1 LAFCQKLRKLTWA
14 GVGMSQD
21 LEIVFTKLA

>member
-1 LAFCQKLRKLTWA
+1 LAFCQKLRKLTWT

-21 LEIVFTKLA
+21 LEIVFTELE